1 MLLKKVL
8 VVLLILCGVVFLVG
22 CEEDDNPT
30 RDEGDLVQFD
40 LGGMLPLTGDLERYA
55 SQLQTFIQFGL
66 DDANAMLANQGSPIR
81 MNLIVGDTRTE
92 GEDARS
98 LAEYMHR
105 ISGINCVVG
114 PLTSHEILAL
124 TTSSVLDSI
133 LVLSPG
139 STAPALAL
147 PGDNVFRFVTSDS
160 QMANVL
166 SQKMWDDGIRG
177 IVTLYRNDIWG
188 VALSSYIGDA
198 FTGLGGQVISRHQYY
213 GARTSEMTELLD
225 SVSTDLAAS
234 GFSADQMA
242 LQLSTLEEGVELF
255 RTANV
260 LSDEYPEVGE
270 IRWYGSDG
278 LVQNQYMIGDDEIN
292 TFAAQVQY
300 TAPIFGIAE
309 SASLSSLV
317 ARFEAVSDDEPWTYS
332 FIAYDIAR
340 LIGEALAEVSNPN
353 DLSELR
359 SAILDAADSMEGV
372 SGSLELNEDGDR
384 AGGTYNFWQVVE
396 EEGSVGWVKL

>member
-1 MLLKKVL
+1 MLLKKGL
-8 VVLLILCGVVFLVG
+8 IVLLILCGVVFLIG

-30 RDEGDLVQFD
+30 GDENNLVQFD
-40 LGGMLPLTGDLERYA
+40 LGGMLPFTGDLERYA
-55 SQLQTFIQFGL
+55 PQLQTFIQFGI
-66 DDANAMLANQGSPIR
+66 DDANTILAAQGSQIR
-81 MNLIVGDTRTE
+81 LNLIVGDTKTE

-105 ISGINCVVG
+105 ISGINCMIG
-114 PLTSHEILAL
+114 PLTSNEILAL

-160 QMANVL
+160 QMAIVL

-177 IVTLYRNDIWG
+177 IVTLYRDDIWG
-188 VALSSYIGDA
+188 DALSTYIGDA
-198 FTGLGGQVISRHQYY
+198 FTALGGQVISRHQYF
-213 GARTSEMTELLD
+213 GVRESEMTELLD
-225 SVSTDLAAS
+225 SVTTELAGTNLS
-234 GFSADQMA
+234 SDQVA
-242 LQLSTLEEGVELF
+242 LQLTTLEEGVELF
-255 RTANV
+255 RTANT
-260 LSDEYPEVGE
+260 LSEEYPAVGE

-278 LVQNQYMIGDDEIN
+278 LVQNQYMIGDDEVN
-292 TFAAQVQY
+292 AFAAQVQY

-340 LIGEALAEVSNPN
+340 LIGEALADVSNP
-353 DLSELR
+353 DDFSELR
-359 SAILDAADSMEGV
+359 SAILDVAGSLEGV

-384 AGGTYNFWQVVE
+384 AGGAYNFWQVVE
-396 EEGSVGWVKL
+396 EEGSFGWVKL